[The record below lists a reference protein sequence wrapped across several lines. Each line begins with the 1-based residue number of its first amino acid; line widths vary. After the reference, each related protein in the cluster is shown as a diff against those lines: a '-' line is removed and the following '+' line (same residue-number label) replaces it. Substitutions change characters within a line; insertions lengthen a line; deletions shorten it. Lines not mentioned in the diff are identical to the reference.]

1 MLLVGAFGHV
11 RVGKRGD
18 CECGMAWDGLF
29 RLFLKKLLICFGE
42 ATWVNQSPK
51 WRKCPECS
59 RVLVDVRGAGLFKLT
74 GMQRWPQMTTRCNRV
89 QPGNKCTHASQET
102 SRSLKTEEKQSSG
115 TSLSTRHQTG
125 FSWLSS
131 LYPRPPP
138 CDAVVFIWTKISGV
152 YPVPLYHEEPKQHW
166 RRVESSTSK
175 VWPRKYVYQ
184 VTVF

>member
-11 RVGKRGD
+11 RVGKRG
-18 CECGMAWDGLF
+18 ECGMAWDGLF
-29 RLFLKKLLICFGE
+29 WLFLKKLLICFGE

-59 RVLVDVRGAGLFKLT
+59 RVLVDVRGAGLFNLET
-74 GMQRWPQMTTRCNRV
+74 NARM
-89 QPGNKCTHASQET
+89 HLSHQET
-102 SRSLKTEEKQSSG
+102 SHSPKTEEKQSSG

-131 LYPRPPP
+131 LYSRPPP
-138 CDAVVFIWTKISGV
+138 CDAIVFIWTKISGV

-175 VWPRKYVYQ
+175 VWPRKYIYQ

>member
-11 RVGKRGD
+11 RVGKRG
-18 CECGMAWDGLF
+18 ECGMAWDGLF
-29 RLFLKKLLICFGE
+29 WLFLKKLLICFGE

-74 GMQRWPQMTTRCNRV
+74 GMQQWPQMTTRYNRV
-89 QPGNKCTHASQET
+89 QPGNKCTHASLPSGNESQPKDWRKAVLRYVSVHT
-102 SRSLKTEEKQSSG
+102 SSNWFLMTEFTVLE
-115 TSLSTRHQTG
+115 
-125 FSWLSS
+125 
-131 LYPRPPP
+131 
-138 CDAVVFIWTKISGV
+138 AAIVFIWTKISGV

-175 VWPRKYVYQ
+175 VWPRKYIYQ

>member
-59 RVLVDVRGAGLFKLT
+59 RVLVDVRGAGLLKLT
-74 GMQRWPQMTTRCNRV
+74 GMQQWPQMTTRYNRV
-89 QPGNKCTHASQET
+89 QPGNKCTHASLPSGNKSQPKDWRKAVLRYVSVHT
-102 SRSLKTEEKQSSG
+102 SSNWFLMTEFTVLEASTVWRHRIHMDQNLRS
-115 TSLSTRHQTG
+115 
-125 FSWLSS
+125 
-131 LYPRPPP
+131 
-138 CDAVVFIWTKISGV
+138 V
-152 YPVPLYHEEPKQHW
+152 
-166 RRVESSTSK
+166 SSTF
-175 VWPRKYVYQ
+175 VPRRAEAALKEGWIQY
-184 VTVF
+184 